1 MINKTYKTITQSPC
15 FLLMVKFTKDLSLT
29 KYLGCFMEN
38 KLITPTQSGFERG
51 DSCINQLLSVTHEF
65 FKFFYYGLDVRS
77 VFSDISKA
85 FDEVCHSGFIFK
97 LEQNGISRDLLN
109 ILIDFLNITKQR
121 MMLNGQISA

>member
-51 DSCINQLLSVTHEF
+51 DSCINQPTNF
-65 FKFFYYGLDVRS
+65 
-77 VFSDISKA
+77 
-85 FDEVCHSGFIFK
+85 
-97 LEQNGISRDLLN
+97 
-109 ILIDFLNITKQR
+109 
-121 MMLNGQISA
+121 